1 MKKKGA
7 SKKHLLFLLYPSVF
21 LGPFGGNTVLALIPS
36 LERFFNADISF
47 IAASITIYMIP
58 FAFFQL
64 FSGALSDI
72 YGRKRII
79 LFGLFTFSLASLL
92 CASLN
97 NIGLF
102 LGARALQGLGSAFIS
117 PTIMAIIGDVFP
129 YKERGRIMGG
139 YGASTTAGIALGP
152 LVGGFFALIDWRL
165 VFLMLFLFSGLLGSV
180 YLFYFDASK
189 GDGELKDVLRK
200 IRGVFKNKAIL
211 LLCMIGLLVFFGN
224 IATMTFLSDTLKI
237 SVSEDKIGILLSTF
251 GFVGIATA
259 PISGYLTDFIGR
271 KKMLLIGLII
281 MLGAFLIFMHV
292 TTYMSFFIPLA
303 IMGIGGTTVFISLNT
318 MIVECVP
325 ESRGAA
331 SSIYNSF
338 RFLGYGLSPVATL
351 PVYLVYGLN
360 GIFLLCICF
369 VLTNI
374 LISTFLRYPLVRSC
388 DKGMTS

>member
-1 MKKKGA
+1 MEHQ
-7 SKKHLLFLLYPSVF
+7 KKHLLFLLYPSVF

-47 IAASITIYMIP
+47 IVASIAIYMIP

-79 LFGLFTFSLASLL
+79 LFGLFTFSLASLF
-92 CASLN
+92 CASSN
-97 NIGLF
+97 NTGLF
-102 LGARALQGLGSAFIS
+102 LGARALQGLGSAFIA
-117 PTIMAIIGDVFP
+117 PTIMAVIGDVFS

-152 LVGGFFALIDWRL
+152 LVGGFFAIIDWRL

-200 IRGVFKNKAIL
+200 IGGVLRNKDVL
-211 LLCMIGLLVFFGN
+211 QLCMIGLLVFFGT
-224 IATMTFLSDTLKI
+224 IATMTFLSDTLTM
-237 SVSEDKIGILLSTF
+237 SVSEDKIGILLSIF
-251 GFVGIATA
+251 GFAGIATA
-259 PISGYLTDFIGR
+259 PIAGYLTDFIGR
-271 KKMLLIGLII
+271 KRTLLTGLII
-281 MLGAFLIFMHV
+281 MLGAFLIFLQV
-292 TTYMSFFIPLA
+292 NTYRAFFIPIS
-303 IMGIGGTTVFISLNT
+303 IMGIGSITVFTSLNT
-318 MIVECVP
+318 MIVECIP

-351 PVYLVYGLN
+351 PVYLVYGLD
-360 GIFLLCICF
+360 GIVLLCICF

-374 LISTFLRYPLVRSC
+374 LISTRVR
-388 DKGMTS
+388 G

>member
-7 SKKHLLFLLYPSVF
+7 SKKHLLFLLYSSVF
-21 LGPFGGNTVLALIPS
+21 LGPFGGSTVLPLIPP
-36 LERFFNADISF
+36 LKEFFNADISF

-92 CASLN
+92 CASST
-97 NIGLF
+97 NIGAF
-102 LGARALQGLGSAFIS
+102 LGSRALQGLGSAFIA
-117 PTIMAIIGDVFP
+117 PIIMATLGDVFP
-129 YKERGRIMGG
+129 YKERGRVMGG
-139 YGASTTAGIALGP
+139 YGASTQAGIALGP
-152 LVGGFFALIDWRL
+152 LVGGFFAIIDWRL

-200 IRGVFKNKAIL
+200 ISGVFRNKELL
-211 LLCMIGLLVFFGN
+211 LLCMIGLFVFFGN
-224 IATMTFLSDTLKI
+224 IAAMTFLADTLTI
-237 SVSEDKIGILLSTF
+237 SVSEDKIGILLSTV
-251 GFVGIATA
+251 GFIGIATA
-259 PISGYLTDFIGR
+259 PIAGYLTDFIGR
-271 KKMLLIGLII
+271 RKTLLIGLVI
-281 MLGAFLIFMHV
+281 MLGAFLIFMQV
-292 TTYMSFFIPLA
+292 NTYMAFFIPVL
-303 IMGIGGTTVFISLNT
+303 IMGIGGATAFTSLNT
-318 MIVECVP
+318 MVVECVP
-325 ESRGAA
+325 ESRGAV

-360 GIFLLCICF
+360 GIILLCICL

-374 LISTFLRYPLVRSC
+374 LISAFLRYQLEDV
-388 DKGMTS
+388 TTE

>member
-1 MKKKGA
+1 MKKNGA
-7 SKKHLLFLLYPSVF
+7 SKKHLFFLLYPSVF

-47 IAASITIYMIP
+47 IVASITIYMIP

-79 LFGLFTFSLASLL
+79 LFGLFTFSLASLF
-92 CASLN
+92 CASSN

-102 LGARALQGLGSAFIS
+102 LGARALQGLGSAFIA
-117 PTIMAIIGDVFP
+117 PTIMAIIGDVFS

-139 YGASTTAGIALGP
+139 YGASITAEIALGP
-152 LVGGFFALIDWRL
+152 LVGGFFAIIDWRL

-200 IRGVFKNKAIL
+200 IGGVFRNKDVL
-211 LLCMIGLLVFFGN
+211 QLCMIGLLVFFGT
-224 IATMTFLSDTLKI
+224 IATMTFLSDTLTM

-251 GFVGIATA
+251 GFAGIATA
-259 PISGYLTDFIGR
+259 PIAGYLTDFIGR
-271 KKMLLIGLII
+271 KRTLLTGLII

-292 TTYMSFFIPLA
+292 NTYRAFFIPLS
-303 IMGIGGTTVFISLNT
+303 IMGIGSITVFTSLNT
-318 MIVECVP
+318 MIVECIP

-351 PVYLVYGLN
+351 PVYLVYGLD
-360 GIFLLCICF
+360 GIVLLCICL

-374 LISTFLRYPLVRSC
+374 LISTRVR
-388 DKGMTS
+388 G

>member
-1 MKKKGA
+1 MKKNGA
-7 SKKHLLFLLYPSVF
+7 SKKHLFFLLYPSVF

-47 IAASITIYMIP
+47 IVASITIYMIP

-79 LFGLFTFSLASLL
+79 LFGLFTFSLASLF
-92 CASLN
+92 CASSN

-102 LGARALQGLGSAFIS
+102 LGARALQGLGSAFIA
-117 PTIMAIIGDVFP
+117 PTIMAIIGDVFS

-139 YGASTTAGIALGP
+139 YGASITAGIALGP
-152 LVGGFFALIDWRL
+152 LVGGFFAIIDWRL

-200 IRGVFKNKAIL
+200 IGGVFRNKDVL
-211 LLCMIGLLVFFGN
+211 QLCMIGLLVFFGT
-224 IATMTFLSDTLKI
+224 IATMTFLSDTLTM

-251 GFVGIATA
+251 GFAGIATA
-259 PISGYLTDFIGR
+259 PIAGYLTDFIGR
-271 KKMLLIGLII
+271 KRTLLTGLII

-292 TTYMSFFIPLA
+292 NTYMAFFIPIS
-303 IMGIGGTTVFISLNT
+303 IMGIGCITVFTSLNT
-318 MIVECVP
+318 MIVECIP

-351 PVYLVYGLN
+351 PVYLVYGLD
-360 GIFLLCICF
+360 GIVLLCICL

-374 LISTFLRYPLVRSC
+374 LISTRVR
-388 DKGMTS
+388 G

>member
-1 MKKKGA
+1 MEQQ
-7 SKKHLLFLLYPSVF
+7 KKHLLFLLYPSVF

-47 IAASITIYMIP
+47 IVASIAIYMIP

-79 LFGLFTFSLASLL
+79 LFGLFTFSLASLF
-92 CASLN
+92 CASSN
-97 NIGLF
+97 NTGLF
-102 LGARALQGLGSAFIS
+102 LGARALQGLGSAFIA
-117 PTIMAIIGDVFP
+117 PTIMAVIGDVFT

-152 LVGGFFALIDWRL
+152 LVGGFFAIIDWRL

-200 IRGVFKNKAIL
+200 IGGVLRNKDVL
-211 LLCMIGLLVFFGN
+211 QLCMIGLLVFFGT
-224 IATMTFLSDTLKI
+224 IATMTFLSDTLTM
-237 SVSEDKIGILLSTF
+237 SVSEDKIGILLSIF
-251 GFVGIATA
+251 GFAGIATA
-259 PISGYLTDFIGR
+259 PIAGYLTDFIGR
-271 KKMLLIGLII
+271 KRTLLTGLII
-281 MLGAFLIFMHV
+281 MLGAFLIFLQV
-292 TTYMSFFIPLA
+292 NTYRAFFIPIS
-303 IMGIGGTTVFISLNT
+303 IMGIGSITVFTSLNT
-318 MIVECVP
+318 MIVECIP

-351 PVYLVYGLN
+351 PVYLVYGLD
-360 GIFLLCICF
+360 GIVLLCICF

-374 LISTFLRYPLVRSC
+374 LISSRVR
-388 DKGMTS
+388 G